1 MPMAWNGLDVV
12 RACAPAG
19 PRDACIAGRAPY
31 SHHEGGDIGAHRICS
46 GASRVEHVEGAV
58 RNLLQSVADGGVLRL
73 RVVATMSARLAMAH
87 RGACLAW
94 RSGVACARAR
104 VFRRRLG
111 SLARTRLVRRISRQ
125 CVCHTD
131 VGTWRIAR
139 LTPRACLV
147 RELVHGIG
155 APSAGWRG
163 TCSTWYVVVRFGI
176 LGSFA

>member
-1 MPMAWNGLDVV
+1 MWRV
-12 RACAPAG
+12 RC
-19 PRDACIAGRAPY
+19 D
-31 SHHEGGDIGAHRICS
+31 
-46 GASRVEHVEGAV
+46 
-58 RNLLQSVADGGVLRL
+58 LLQSVADGGVLRL

-111 SLARTRLVRRISRQ
+111 SLARTRLARRISRQ
-125 CVCHTD
+125 SVCHTD

-176 LGSFA
+176 YDNSSTRLHCSRGRTFLFSLTCAGAHQVTASLLLVRERCWMARTTGTM